1 MQLEAGFFLRDYE
14 IEKLLGKGGMGTVY
28 LAKDSFLDRYVAI
41 KELSPL
47 LTADAGLVER
57 FRNEA
62 RMQAK
67 LNHAGIVSLHSFFE
81 QNGRYY
87 MVMEYASGR
96 TLKDIIRQTGPI
108 PEARAL
114 KILKQAVSAL
124 EYAHEMGIVH
134 RDIKPS
140 NIILDDNDRVK
151 ILDFGIARIMGERGL
166 TQTGQQLG
174 TVAYMSPEQVQAEKD
189 IDGKTDIYSLG
200 VTFFEMLS
208 GRMPY
213 DMNTESDFVVM
224 NKIVHDTLP
233 DPRDYYPQV
242 SDATIRLLARMTQK
256 DRYQRADI
264 AELESYLSGNY
275 DVGVFEKRKEEKD
288 TVWLGV
294 GQDGVVLGDIAK
306 DLPPAK
312 KEKSKY
318 NKLLW
323 LSVLIPILVVVLIL
337 LNNTKTTKTT
347 KTEQTVETIE
357 EYDEFERPATDQKLV
372 ILDDIE
378 ENHEESVSSNPGSV
392 SEAPAPSSGYRQENV
407 KNESTNDYSRQ
418 YIEEMNRV
426 LSSFQSYASGLT
438 AGYYT
443 PFIENPV
450 LLSEIS
456 PVYPAYAIRN
466 KIQGTVVLD
475 AEVLKDGSIRG
486 ISVKQSVDDGVDQ
499 AVINAFKKAKYKPG
513 TSNGIPT
520 DMQVTISYEVQID

>member
-1 MQLEAGFFLRDYE
+1 M
-14 IEKLLGKGGMGTVY
+14 
-28 LAKDSFLDRYVAI
+28 
-41 KELSPL
+41 
-47 LTADAGLVER
+47 
-57 FRNEA
+57 
-62 RMQAK
+62 
-67 LNHAGIVSLHSFFE
+67 
-81 QNGRYY
+81 
-87 MVMEYASGR
+87 
-96 TLKDIIRQTGPI
+96 
-108 PEARAL
+108 
-114 KILKQAVSAL
+114 
-124 EYAHEMGIVH
+124 
-134 RDIKPS
+134 
-140 NIILDDNDRVK
+140 
-151 ILDFGIARIMGERGL
+151 
-166 TQTGQQLG
+166 
-174 TVAYMSPEQVQAEKD
+174 QAEKD

>member
-1 MQLEAGFFLRDYE
+1 
-14 IEKLLGKGGMGTVY
+14 
-28 LAKDSFLDRYVAI
+28 
-41 KELSPL
+41 
-47 LTADAGLVER
+47 
-57 FRNEA
+57 
-62 RMQAK
+62 
-67 LNHAGIVSLHSFFE
+67 
-81 QNGRYY
+81 
-87 MVMEYASGR
+87 
-96 TLKDIIRQTGPI
+96 
-108 PEARAL
+108 
-114 KILKQAVSAL
+114 
-124 EYAHEMGIVH
+124 MGIVH

-323 LSVLIPILVVVLIL
+323 LSVLIPILVVVLI
-337 LNNTKTTKTT
+337 
-347 KTEQTVETIE
+347 
-357 EYDEFERPATDQKLV
+357 
-372 ILDDIE
+372 
-378 ENHEESVSSNPGSV
+378 
-392 SEAPAPSSGYRQENV
+392 
-407 KNESTNDYSRQ
+407 
-418 YIEEMNRV
+418 
-426 LSSFQSYASGLT
+426 
-438 AGYYT
+438 
-443 PFIENPV
+443 
-450 LLSEIS
+450 
-456 PVYPAYAIRN
+456 
-466 KIQGTVVLD
+466 
-475 AEVLKDGSIRG
+475 
-486 ISVKQSVDDGVDQ
+486 
-499 AVINAFKKAKYKPG
+499 
-513 TSNGIPT
+513 
-520 DMQVTISYEVQID
+520 